1 MTAIIAVHNWRVGPR
16 FLDDPVGMKGQH
28 DLVHTRQ
35 PPLALLDDL
44 RLEVAVSAARDLE
57 PDVAVLSVSVGL
69 GPGPVAAVAG
79 LVARWGVIPVVSRLS
94 LYAAPLDA

>member
-16 FLDDPVGMKGQH
+16 FLDDPIGLKGQR

-44 RLEVAVSAARDLE
+44 RFEVAVAAARDLE

-69 GPGPVAAVAG
+69 WAGSRCGCCRARGPLG
-79 LVARWGVIPVVSRLS
+79 RSSCGVPLES
-94 LYAAPLDA
+94 LRGSA